1 LSPSLSVVLLTW
13 NEEANVVAC
22 LRSLARQTDGDFE
35 AIVIDAASTDRT
47 VSLVLEQQPDLPFP
61 LGIVVAD
68 RKIPIGEARNRG
80 VQLARAPIV
89 AFLSADAEM
98 APTWIAEA
106 RRSLGRSDLA
116 FGRQVHAPPRMT
128 TAAAVRGLRYHF
140 PPGFTGDPLRFAS
153 NVAAAYKREVLAQF
167 PFDDWADAAE
177 DLLLARRATSAGFR
191 VAYNPRMVVL
201 HRDVSK
207 VRQEWRKNV
216 REGYGC
222 GLYVGELGVQWMVL
236 AWGLLLLAALGT
248 FAFGPWAGLLAS
260 AATLWL
266 PAVRRGATGHHGL
279 ARGPAL
285 RAVLASPPFDL
296 AFLVNY
302 VRGLALR
309 RRAKPAA
316 PPSPTTAS
324 QETST

>member
-1 LSPSLSVVLLTW
+1 MSPSLSVVLLTW
-13 NEEANVVAC
+13 NEEANIVAC

-61 LGIVVAD
+61 LRLVVAD

-80 VQLARAPIV
+80 VQLARAPVV

-98 APTWIAEA
+98 TPTWIAEA

-116 FGRQVHAPPRMT
+116 FGRQLHAPLKMT

-153 NVAAAYKREVLAQF
+153 NVAAGYKREVLEQF

-177 DLLLARRATSAGFR
+177 DLLLARRAAGVGFR

-201 HRDVSK
+201 HHDVSK

-222 GLYVGELGVQWMVL
+222 GLYVEELGVQWMVL
-236 AWGLLLLAALGT
+236 AWGLLILAAAGT
-248 FAFGPWAGLLAS
+248 FAFGLVPGLLAM
-260 AATLWL
+260 AAAVWL
-266 PAVRRGATGHHGL
+266 PAVRRGVTGHHGL
-279 ARGPAL
+279 SRGPAT

-302 VRGLALR
+302 LRGLAFR
-309 RRAKPAA
+309 RRARPAL
-316 PPSPTTAS
+316 PPSATSAP
-324 QETST
+324 QETTT